1 MRKFKVLSSRIIG
14 INGKQFQLGSQIL
27 ESDLRP
33 GVVPIYLSRGR
44 IQEITDYS
52 IKEGEKIKLAIVTSV
67 WKRPEVFSKFIHGVN
82 RLINS
87 CDQFE
92 IFLIVSGS
100 IQSDK
105 SFISQK
111 QLIESNGLDLGY
123 FCSKYFK
130 YIEIPNEPLAAKV
143 NATTYACRNLNVHYV
158 LCMGSDDIISP
169 ELLNEYAKHMRKGI
183 DFIGVTDCYFYD
195 TVSKKALYWGGYREA
210 YRKGHTCGAFRA
222 LSARLLSQWDWMPW
236 ENKDSLV
243 LDKSMQDKLKITPHT
258 FYSFSMKEK
267 GLFGLDIKS
276 STNMTPF
283 ALWDNSE
290 YIDPEIIKKQFGY
303 LFE

>member
-52 IKEGEKIKLAIVTSV
+52 IKEGEKIKLAIVTSI
-67 WKRPEVFSKFIHGVN
+67 WKRPEVVELFVKGVDN
-82 RLINS
+82 LRLNCSEFDI
-87 CDQFE
+87 QV
-92 IFLIVSGS
+92 IVSGS
-100 IQSDK
+100 IQDDENITAK
-105 SFISQK
+105 GYEFDD
-111 QLIESNGLDLGY
+111 LLNESKE
-123 FCSKYFK
+123 FFK

-195 TVSKKALYWGGYREA
+195 TVSKKALYWGGYRET

-222 LSARLLSQWDWMPW
+222 LSARLLAQWDWMPW
-236 ENKDSLV
+236 ENKDSNG
-243 LDKSMQDKLKITPHT
+243 LDRSMQDKLKITPHT
-258 FYSFSMKEK
+258 FYSFSMKER
-267 GLFGLDIKS
+267 GLFGVDIKS

-290 YIDPEIIKKQFGY
+290 YIDVNLIKKEFGY